1 MKIVVSVLVL
11 ASICSAQGLQSSLI
25 PGGQPNLPGA
35 SLAADVVYSNGPI
48 NYSGNLIS
56 PTGASTTFHAV
67 TATGMPILLPWN
79 VNLTVTLGGAPNA
92 PFALAVSVIR
102 TPFACGSPTT
112 IQCASIPYAPNTL
125 ATPFGTYHLTDAANP
140 PVLLFDGLGI
150 GLNPAPAS
158 TLDSQGN
165 LGVVGGYQLGGVP
178 IVQNS
183 PGHVAMQALMMDPT
197 SPAGVRLSAALV
209 VAHWEGSN

>member
-1 MKIVVSVLVL
+1 MKSLLAFSLL
-11 ASICSAQGLQSSLI
+11 ASVCSAQGLLTSVV
-25 PGGQPNLPGA
+25 PGGQLNSSGA

-56 PTGASTTFHAV
+56 PTGASTTFHAI

-92 PFALAVSVIR
+92 PFALAVSVLR
-102 TPFACGSPTT
+102 TSIACGSSTT
-112 IQCASIPYAPNTL
+112 IPCASIPYAPNTL
-125 ATPFGTYHLTDAANP
+125 STPFGTYHLTDAANP
-140 PVLLFDGLGI
+140 PILLFDGLGI

-158 TLDSQGN
+158 VLDSQGN
-165 LGVVGGYQLGGVP
+165 FGVIGGYQLGGVP
-178 IVQNS
+178 TVPNS
-183 PGHVAMQALMMDPT
+183 PGHVAIQALVMDPT

-209 VAHWEGSN
+209 FAHWEGLN